1 MIKKNTK
8 HSLKYHSLIII
19 KVARRAWTG
28 NQNAIDTIKKAMDQE
43 DKLVVTMPQQVKDD
57 SLIERSLK
65 SAQLI

>member
-1 MIKKNTK
+1 M
-8 HSLKYHSLIII
+8 I

>member
-1 MIKKNTK
+1 M
-8 HSLKYHSLIII
+8 I

-65 SAQLI
+65 NAQLI